1 MRVLEK
7 TLREY
12 IRFLIETNMSLNYI
26 DRRKRKSNFADS
38 ELDDYEDDVDNSQ
51 PQKVSQPHSRLKINR
66 QQINLPIKK

>member
-38 ELDDYEDDVDNSQ
+38 ELDDYEDDGGN
-51 PQKVSQPHSRLKINR
+51 KTIH
-66 QQINLPIKK
+66 